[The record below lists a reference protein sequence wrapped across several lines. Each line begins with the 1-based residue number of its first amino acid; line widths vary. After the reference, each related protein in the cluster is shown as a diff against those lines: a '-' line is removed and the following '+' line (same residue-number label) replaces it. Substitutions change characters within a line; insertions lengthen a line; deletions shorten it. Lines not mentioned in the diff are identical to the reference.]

1 MNSTSYLNL
10 IKDQISKHAKRIAG
24 TDFVFQQDN
33 AAYKLLKHIFHAR
46 ILPFWN
52 DQHAVKHYLP
62 DLNIIEN
69 CWRELARAIYK
80 DEKNNMGTLI
90 S

>member
-10 IKDQISKHAKRIAG
+10 IKDKISKHAERIAG

-33 AAYKLLKHIFHAR
+33 AA
-46 ILPFWN
+46 
-52 DQHAVKHYLP
+52 KHYLP

-80 DEKNNMGTLI
+80 KNNMGTLI